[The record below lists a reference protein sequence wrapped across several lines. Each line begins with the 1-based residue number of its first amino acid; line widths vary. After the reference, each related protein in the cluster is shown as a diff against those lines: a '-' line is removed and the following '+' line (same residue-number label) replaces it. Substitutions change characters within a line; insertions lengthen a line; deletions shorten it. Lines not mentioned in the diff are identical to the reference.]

1 MTNRVQNEAARLGE
15 ESIGKLLWRFSL
27 PATLASAVNASY
39 NIIDTIFVGG
49 LGSDAIAALSIAL
62 PMQMVMGAIGIGTG
76 VGAASLISRSLG
88 AKKEEDANTAGGQ
101 VLILALFVGLLST
114 LIGRLYLEE
123 LLVFFGATEEIIDLA
138 RSYMAV
144 IIDGAVMLY
153 LMWIMNNIIRAQGN
167 AVIPM
172 IAMIAS
178 ALTNIILDPIF
189 IYSFEMGVS
198 GAALA
203 TVIAKIVGVAIELQ
217 YLLRNKGIIKI
228 NLQHFKPSFRIIK
241 EIYRVGL
248 PSMLMHIAN
257 DTSIIVAN
265 RVLRSYGYVP
275 IAVRGLTQRLQMFAI
290 MPARGISQG
299 LVPIIGYNFGAQ
311 KYDRVRE
318 AMLKACAIGACFTT
332 AAGIAYFVAPGFFL
346 SIFNSDPELLAIGVK
361 AVRIVVVMYP
371 LMGIQ
376 AISTTFF
383 QAIGNGVPALFLS
396 LLRRLILYMPL
407 VLLLPSIF
415 DLNGIWLAAPIS
427 DFLAFAITLY
437 LVAREFKKYDIPLLR
452 KAEKILPQPQSDES

>member
-1 MTNRVQNEAARLGE
+1 M
-15 ESIGKLLWRFSL
+15 
-27 PATLASAVNASY
+27 
-39 NIIDTIFVGG
+39 GG

-88 AKKEEDANTAGGQ
+88 AKKDEDANTAGGQ
-101 VLILALFVGLLST
+101 VLVVALFLGLLST
-114 LIGRLYLEE
+114 LIGRLYLDEM
-123 LLVFFGATEEIIDLA
+123 LVFFGATEEIIDLA
-138 RSYMAV
+138 QSYMVV

-153 LMWIMNNIIRAQGN
+153 LMWVMNNIIRAQGN
-167 AVIPM
+167 AIIPM

-178 ALTNIILDPIF
+178 AVTNIILDPVL
-189 IYSFEMGVS
+189 IYNFNMGVG

-203 TVIAKIVGVAIELQ
+203 TVIAKVVGVAIELQ
-217 YLLRNKGIIKI
+217 YLLRKKGILRISLK
-228 NLQHFKPSFRIIK
+228 HFTPSFRIIK

-265 RVLRSYGYVP
+265 RVLGTYGYVP

-299 LVPIIGYNFGAQ
+299 LVPIIGYNFGAG
-311 KYDRVRE
+311 KYDRIRE
-318 AMLKACAIGACFTT
+318 AMLKACAVGACFTT
-332 AAGIAYFVAPGFFL
+332 IAGISYFVAPRFFL
-346 SIFNSDPELLAIGVK
+346 SIFNSDPELLAIGAK

-383 QAIGNGVPALFLS
+383 QATGNGVPALFLS

-415 DLNGIWLAAPIS
+415 DLNGIWLAAPVS
-427 DFLAFAITLY
+427 DLLAFSIT
-437 LVAREFKKYDIPLLR
+437 VFMVGREFKKYGIPLFKKTESL
-452 KAEKILPQPQSDES
+452 LPQHDEQ